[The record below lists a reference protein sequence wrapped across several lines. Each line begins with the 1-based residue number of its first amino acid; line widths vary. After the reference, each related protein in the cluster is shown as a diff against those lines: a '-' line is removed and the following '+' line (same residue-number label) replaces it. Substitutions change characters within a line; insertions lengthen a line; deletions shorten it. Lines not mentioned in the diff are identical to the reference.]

1 MNYLSEVGLVFGLII
16 GASLYS
22 LYLVSKHYDRIQQ
35 SEIGDII
42 ILKDNRF
49 GKLKGYH
56 RYDDNKTVYE
66 FEDLSTG
73 ETTSAGLKDIAYA
86 ILSRES

>member
-1 MNYLSEVGLVFGLII
+1 MLIFLFGLLFGLII

-42 ILKDNRF
+42 VLKDNRF
-49 GKLKGYH
+49 GELKGYH
-56 RYDDNKTVYE
+56 RDDDNKTVYE
-66 FEDLSTG
+66 LEDLSTG
-73 ETTSAGLKDIAYA
+73 ERTSAGLKDIAYV
-86 ILSRES
+86 ILSRQS